1 MYILQISNSDFVPA
15 VESVEYLS
23 KQPQGLTLLIMHNI
37 REIELKGFDKVKY
50 LFKPSIASSLMLEIL
65 TIKQCHGLEHIIDM
79 EDEYGKEN
87 LNAIFP
93 NLRELSIRDCVQL
106 KYMFGQYPVANQ
118 DCEEIHIHL
127 STLEIFSLHN
137 LPNFV
142 SICATNNLI
151 VTWPSLK
158 EFECHECSYPFYD
171 SISCLTAPTDSRG
184 LINVS
189 RKVVLSL
196 FL

>member
-1 MYILQISNSDFVPA
+1 VYVLQILNSDFPPL
-15 VESVEYLS
+15 ESVQYIS
-23 KQPQGLTLLIMHNI
+23 KPAHGLTLLIMHKI
-37 REIELKGFDKVKY
+37 RKIELNGFDKVKY
-50 LFKPSIASSLMLEIL
+50 LFKSSIASLLMLEIL
-65 TIKQCHGLEHIIDM
+65 IIEQCHGLEHIVDI

-93 NLRELSIRDCVQL
+93 NLTELSVSDCGQL

-118 DCEEIHIHL
+118 DCEEIHIHFSALLML
-127 STLEIFSLHN
+127 SLCK

-142 SICATNNLI
+142 SICTTKTFTM
-151 VTWPSLK
+151 TWPSLMW
-158 EFECHECSYPFYD
+158 FNCYECSYPFYY
-171 SISCLTAPTDSRG
+171 STNCLKAPTDSREPFN
-184 LINVS
+184 IN

>member
-1 MYILQISNSDFVPA
+1 MYILQISNSDFVPQ

-23 KQPQGLTLLIMHNI
+23 KQPQGLTFLIMKNI

-65 TIKQCHGLEHIIDM
+65 TIKQFHGLEHIIDI

-93 NLRELSIRDCVQL
+93 HLRILSVRDCGQL
-106 KYMFGQYPVANQ
+106 NYMFSQYPIANQ
-118 DCEEIHIHL
+118 DCEEIHIHF
-127 STLEIFSLHN
+127 SALERLSLHN

-142 SICATNNLI
+142 SICATNNLT

-158 EFECHECSYPFYD
+158 EFECDKCSYPFND
-171 SISCLTAPTDSRG
+171 SISSLTVLTDSREP
-184 LINVS
+184 ISVS
-189 RKVVLSL
+189 WKVVLCL